1 MSWLE
6 ETALL
11 RKILLECELEEE
23 IKWNKPCFTHQ
34 GRNICIIQ
42 NMNDFLAL
50 LFFKGVLLNDPEELL
65 EVQGPN
71 SRSDY
76 RMRFTSP
83 QEVLA
88 MTRWIKSFVEQ
99 SIKNEK
105 AGRKVELPTH
115 LDYPWELL
123 ERFKSDPELKGAF
136 DRLTPGRKRGYIL
149 YFSQAKQST
158 TRARRIAKCR
168 SRIIVGK
175 GMLDR

>member
-1 MSWLE
+1 M
-6 ETALL
+6 
-11 RKILLECELEEE
+11 
-23 IKWNKPCFTHQ
+23 
-34 GRNICIIQ
+34 
-42 NMNDFLAL
+42 
-50 LFFKGVLLNDPEELL
+50 LNDPEELL

-123 ERFKSDPELKGAF
+123 ERFESDPELKGAF

>member
-1 MSWLE
+1 M
-6 ETALL
+6 
-11 RKILLECELEEE
+11 RKILLECGLEEE

-42 NMNDFLAL
+42 NMRDFLAL

-71 SRSDY
+71 SQSDY

-88 MTRWIKSFVEQ
+88 MTPWIKSFVEQ
-99 SIKNEK
+99 SIENEK
-105 AGRKVELPTH
+105 AGRKVELSTY
-115 LDYPWELL
+115 LNYPQELC
-123 ERFKSDPELKGAF
+123 ERFTSDPELKGAF
-136 DRLTPGRKRGYIL
+136 DRLTPGRQRGYIL

-158 TRARRIAKCR
+158 TRARRIAKYR
-168 SRIIVGK
+168 SRIISGK

>member
-1 MSWLE
+1 MRWFE

-123 ERFKSDPELKGAF
+123 ERFESDPELKGAF